1 MKRSNL
7 LSRNIENV
15 KDGRHECKVLD
26 IRPMVYGE
34 DVPMRERKPKMLID
48 IIIDNTTL
56 HTVYAPNERQCLDN
70 ICTMSVYDNI
80 IFGLLDQ
87 TGVNKNIID
96 NIDDDNPEEVIPL
109 LKGKVFPCWII
120 TNDASNGKSYKNVAF
135 TETQKVKDHMQAI
148 KLLSELE

>member
-15 KDGRHECKVLD
+15 KDGKHGCKILA

-34 DVPMRERKPKMLID
+34 DIPMNERKAKMLID
-48 IIIDNTTL
+48 IIIDNITL
-56 HTVYAPNERQCLDN
+56 HTVYAPNERQCIDN
-70 ICTMSVYDNI
+70 ICTMSIYDNI

-87 TGVNKNIID
+87 TDIAEEIID
-96 NIDDDNPEEVIPL
+96 NVDDDNTEEVIPL

-120 TNDASNGKSYKNVAF
+120 TNTASNGKDYKNVVF

-148 KLLSELE
+148 RLLSELE